1 MQTYKLTF
9 AYDGTAYG
17 GWQVQPN
24 APSIQKT
31 VQDQLKRLFRKP
43 IDLTGAGRT
52 DAGVH
57 ALGQTAHIKVE
68 EPLDLFR
75 FRHGLNALLP
85 HDIRLMQVEL
95 KDDDFHARYS
105 ATGKIYSYHLALRG
119 KENPLL
125 RHCQW
130 QIPYRDFSLEALRA
144 GAERLL
150 GTHDFKGFASENH
163 QGVAA
168 RDSIRTLKRIEIT
181 SHEEVVLTFE
191 ADGFLY
197 KMVRNLVGTLVDV
210 GRGYFSP
217 ERINEVLLSGDRRLA
232 GQAAPAH
239 GLCLDAVIY

>member
-1 MQTYKLTF
+1 MPTYKLTL

-31 VQDQLKRLFRKP
+31 VQDQLERYFSRKV
-43 IDLTGAGRT
+43 DLTGAGRT

-57 ALGQTAHIKVE
+57 ALGQTAHIILD
-68 EPLDLFR
+68 EPLDPFR
-75 FRHGLNALLP
+75 FRHALNSLLP
-85 HDIRLMQVEL
+85 PDIRLKEVEL
-95 KDDDFHARYS
+95 KPDDFHARYS

-119 KENPLL
+119 QENPLR
-125 RHCQW
+125 RHFQW
-130 QIPYRDFSLEALRA
+130 QIPYRDFSLDAFQE
-144 GAERLL
+144 GAKRLL

-168 RDSIRTLKRIEIT
+168 RDSIRTLKRIDIT
-181 SHEEVVLTFE
+181 SQDEIVVVFE

-197 KMVRNLVGTLVDV
+197 KMVRNLMGTLVDI
-210 GRGYFSP
+210 GRGYFPP
-217 ERINEVLLSGDRRLA
+217 ERIDTILQSQDRRLA